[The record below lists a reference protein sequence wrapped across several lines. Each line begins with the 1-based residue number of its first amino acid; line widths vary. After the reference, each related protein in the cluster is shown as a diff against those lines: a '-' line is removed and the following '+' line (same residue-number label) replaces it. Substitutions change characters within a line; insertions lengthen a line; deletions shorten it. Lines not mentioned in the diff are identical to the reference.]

1 MPSVRQMVWRRDI
14 CVTMRDIMASRE
26 QKGPPDVDVKR
37 SECWSVKCWV
47 EFWCCSVDTKSQ
59 MKTAG
64 SSRHDVRRLQ
74 GERCPSNSTPT
85 FAYLFF
91 CFLCVGYLTQSS
103 FSRINRTVNRVCV
116 CFCVGRRQEVWSEG
130 GFHGTCPG
138 INSPCWP
145 VSGCTHPR
153 GDLLASGDVT
163 CRLKAPCFSHGWLH
177 RHVGA
182 TGAPCKT
189 HTHTH
194 GQISRRDF
202 RPHASPRA
210 STSTSTPTS
219 LISST

>member
-116 CFCVGRRQEVWSEG
+116 CFFALVAGRRCEVKGASMVHVLELIPPVGQFLAAHIHGGICWHQETW
-130 GFHGTCPG
+130 
-138 INSPCWP
+138 
-145 VSGCTHPR
+145 
-153 GDLLASGDVT
+153 
-163 CRLKAPCFSHGWLH
+163 
-177 RHVGA
+177 
-182 TGAPCKT
+182 
-189 HTHTH
+189 
-194 GQISRRDF
+194 
-202 RPHASPRA
+202 HAV
-210 STSTSTPTS
+210 
-219 LISST
+219 